1 MEWQPLWPSSLALK
15 CKDTTVFL
23 QKRKTKQV
31 FRGRGGEVEA
41 GDSEEE
47 GNKPTT
53 KKKRNDH
60 EVMMRA
66 RFAGTYFPNIVV

>member
-1 MEWQPLWPSSLALK
+1 LK

-23 QKRKTKQV
+23 QKRKAKQV

-47 GNKPTT
+47 GSKPTT

-66 RFAGTYFPNIVV
+66 RFAGMYFLNIVV

>member
-23 QKRKTKQV
+23 QKRKARQV
-31 FRGRGGEVEA
+31 FRGRGGAVEA
-41 GDSEEE
+41 GVSEEE
-47 GNKPTT
+47 GSKPTT
-53 KKKRNDH
+53 NKKWNSS

-66 RFAGTYFPNIVV
+66 RFAGTYFLNIVV

>member
-1 MEWQPLWPSSLALK
+1 LK
-15 CKDTTVFL
+15 CKDTTDFL
-23 QKRKTKQV
+23 QKRKAKQV

-41 GDSEEE
+41 YISEED

-53 KKKRNDH
+53 KKKWNSY

-66 RFAGTYFPNIVV
+66 RFAVTYFPNIVV